1 MKVIKEE
8 GIYQAM
14 TMWTMSENS
23 KLILLQRDIRIS
35 LGIWFPYE
43 VRNF

>member
-1 MKVIKEE
+1 LKVIKEE

-14 TMWTMSENS
+14 TMWTMSEKS
-23 KLILLQRDIRIS
+23 KMILLQHDIHIS

-43 VRNF
+43 VRDF